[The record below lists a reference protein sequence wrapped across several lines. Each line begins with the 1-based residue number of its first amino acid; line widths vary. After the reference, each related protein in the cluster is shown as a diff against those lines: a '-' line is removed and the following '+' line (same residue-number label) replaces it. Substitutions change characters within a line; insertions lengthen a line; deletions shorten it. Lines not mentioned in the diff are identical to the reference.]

1 MKYLFLIIALSLSAF
16 SQSLIISNIDQSD
29 FPIMKA
35 DLLATDADGN
45 QITNINPNDVIIT
58 ENGVE
63 RNVIDIE
70 CPTIPPKDLSVCVM
84 VDSKKYINLIRNT
97 VVKIPDLLDLEQD
110 EMGITI
116 MNRGVQIHQD
126 FSDDYDQLINAAQT
140 IPTAPGVDV
149 DAMFY
154 SPVSGGVPFI
164 KDRITEQKVLI
175 LVSDLHCPNLNVNEA
190 KLIQDAKDN
199 NIAITAILLGT
210 NDYSG
215 LFTRLADATGGLVY
229 EYAEEETEIDK
240 IYEEIISYS
249 KMEPCK
255 ISWESDAPCTSG
267 YTSVEIS
274 FDNQKAKSEYEN
286 PIENVAS
293 LQAEPRFIYFGKRLP
308 SSTND
313 TTITLTAINADFTVT
328 EINRKYGSAD
338 FSVINTNFPLFI
350 PENSSRDITLS
361 FAPSDSS
368 MKFGS
373 FEIETDKCKSYFS
386 ANGGFP
392 GIKINNPTIKL
403 TRPNGGET
411 FFVGSDAPITWE
423 GLSPSDT
430 VSLDYSID
438 EGATWNNITTK
449 ATGLEYNWLNV
460 PEPESSQCL
469 VRVSQSSNQKGSLDS
484 VLTLTGHT
492 NDVISVAY
500 SPDGSQIV
508 SGSWDKTIKI
518 WDASTGAEI
527 RTLTGHTNGVI
538 SVAYSPDGSQIAS
551 GSDDNTMKI
560 WDALTGTEIRTLRGH
575 KNDVRSV
582 AYSPDGSQIA
592 SGSLD
597 FTIKLWDSST
607 GAEIRTLRGHT
618 NGVISV
624 AYSPGSQIA
633 SGSDDNTMKI
643 WDALTGTEIRTLRG
657 HTNTVYSVAYSP
669 DGSQI
674 ASGSSDKTIK
684 IWDALTGTEIR
695 TLRGHTNTVY
705 SVAYSPDGSQIAS
718 GSRDEIIKIWDALTG
733 TEIRTLTGHTD
744 YVFSVAYSPNGSQIA
759 SGSYDNTIKIWEVN
773 TAPLQEDE
781 SDAVFS
787 IVNPRL
793 DFKNINMGKVL
804 VGDRKDT
811 LVTAT
816 IFNPSLY
823 PINVTGMEVSSGNTD
838 DFFVPRGAGAFTL
851 EPDERRD
858 IMFGFTPREEGQRSA
873 LISLY
878 TETLGTREDVIEIL
892 GEGIQPQLE
901 LQPKQIDLGKILVG
915 ESKDTLVTAILKN
928 IGTASISIDNSQIS
942 INNNDF
948 EILSNDL
955 IFNLNPDESQEIEL
969 RFTANKIG
977 RVTGLLDFEFNGV
990 GSPLNVQLYGEG
1002 IGVETY
1008 SKISITEYTQQ
1019 AGEEFI
1025 IDLKMIESENMDS
1038 LGAPRD
1044 FEAELSYNGSILY
1057 FEDGVCENGFDC
1069 KLNIAG
1075 TWDGVSENIY
1085 SIPAVATL
1093 GNTEFTDI
1101 EITDFEWKDSQ
1112 LETDIDLLNGSLTID
1127 GICEDEAVRLY
1138 HVGDV
1143 PFSIATRPQPFDN
1156 ELTVQIGMRETLTID
1171 ILLLDLNGIEIK
1183 KFVSAETLNQGKFD
1197 FNFDTSDLNAG
1208 VYYIRLISN
1217 KGELLN
1223 KVIKE

>member
-1 MKYLFLIIALSLSAF
+1 MKYLLLIVAFSLGAF
-16 SQSLIISNIDQSD
+16 SQNLIISNIDQSEY
-29 FPIMKA
+29 PIIKA
-35 DLLATDADGN
+35 DLIATDQDGN

-58 ENGVE
+58 ENGIE
-63 RNVIDIE
+63 RNVIDVE
-70 CPTIPPKDLSVCVM
+70 CPNIQPKDLSVCVM
-84 VDSKKYINLIRNT
+84 VDSYKYLELIKNT

-116 MNRGVQIHQD
+116 MDRGVQIHQD
-126 FSDDYDQLINAAQT
+126 FSDDYDQLISAAQT

-164 KDRITEQKVLI
+164 KDRKTEQKVLI
-175 LVSDLHCPNLNVNEA
+175 LVSDLHCPNLNVDEA
-190 KLIQDAKDN
+190 QLIQDAKDN

-229 EYAEEETEIDK
+229 EYAKEETEIDK
-240 IYEEIISYS
+240 IYKEIIGYS
-249 KMEPCK
+249 KITDPCK
-255 ISWESDAPCTSG
+255 ISWETEVPCTSG

-350 PENSSRDITLS
+350 PENSSRDITLRFS
-361 FAPSDSS
+361 PSDSS

-386 ANGGFP
+386 GNGGFP
-392 GIKINNPTIKL
+392 GIKIKNPTIKL

-423 GLSPSDT
+423 GLSPSDI

-438 EGATWNNITTK
+438 NGATWNNITTK

-460 PEPESSQCL
+460 LEPESSQCL

-492 NDVISVAY
+492 NDV
-500 SPDGSQIV
+500 
-508 SGSWDKTIKI
+508 
-518 WDASTGAEI
+518 
-527 RTLTGHTNGVI
+527 L

-551 GSDDNTMKI
+551 GSVDRTIKI
-560 WDALTGTEIRTLRGH
+560 WDSSTVTEIRTLIGH
-575 KNDVRSV
+575 TSIVYSVSYSPDGRQIASGGYDNNIKIWDSSTGEEIRTLTGHTDDVYSL

-592 SGSLD
+592 SGSVD
-597 FTIKLWDSST
+597 RTIKIWDATT
-607 GAEIRTLRGHT
+607 GEEIRTLTGHT
-618 NGVISV
+618 SYVSSV
-624 AYSPGSQIA
+624 SYSPDGSRIA
-633 SGSDDNTMKI
+633 SGSGDRTIKI
-643 WDALTGTEIRTLRG
+643 WDASTGEEIRTLTG
-657 HTNTVYSVAYSP
+657 HTRHVKSIAYSP

-674 ASGSSDKTIK
+674 VSGSTDHTIK
-684 IWDALTGTEIR
+684 IWDVDTT
-695 TLRGHTNTVY
+695 
-705 SVAYSPDGSQIAS
+705 
-718 GSRDEIIKIWDALTG
+718 
-733 TEIRTLTGHTD
+733 
-744 YVFSVAYSPNGSQIA
+744 
-759 SGSYDNTIKIWEVN
+759 
-773 TAPLQEDE
+773 PLQEDE

-793 DFKNINMGKVL
+793 DFKNINMLDVL

-816 IFNPSLY
+816 ICNPSLY
-823 PINVTGMEVSSGNTD
+823 PINVTGMEVSSGDTD

-851 EPDERRD
+851 ESGECRD
-858 IMFGFTPREEGQRSA
+858 VMFGFTPKEEGQRLA

-878 TETLGTREDVIEIL
+878 TETLGTRENVIEIQ
-892 GEGIQPQLE
+892 GNGIQPQLE
-901 LQPKQIDLGKILVG
+901 LEPEQIDFGKILVG
-915 ESKDTLVTAILKN
+915 ASKDTLITAIIKN
-928 IGTASISIDNSQIS
+928 IGTAPISINNSQIS
-942 INNNDF
+942 INNDDF
-948 EILSNDL
+948 EILSNELAFDL
-955 IFNLNPDESQEIEL
+955 DPNQPKEIEL
-969 RFTANKIG
+969 KFVANKIG
-977 RVTGLLDFEFNGV
+977 RVTGVLDFEFNGV
-990 GSPLNVQLYGEG
+990 GSPLNVQLFGEG

-1025 IDLKMIESENMDS
+1025 IDLKMTESENMDS
-1038 LGAPRD
+1038 LGAPRY

-1057 FEDGVCENGFDC
+1057 FDEGICDEDFDC

-1093 GNTEFTDI
+1093 GNTEFTEI

-1112 LETDIDLLNGSLTID
+1112 LETDIDLVNGSLTID
-1127 GICEDEAVRLY
+1127 GICEDEAVRLF

-1143 PFSIATRPQPFDN
+1143 PFSMASRPQPFSD
-1156 ELTVQIGMRETLTID
+1156 ELKVQIGMRETLTFD
-1171 ILLLDLNGIEIK
+1171 LILLDINGQEITRFISQESYDK
-1183 KFVSAETLNQGKFD
+1183 GKYD
-1197 FNFDTSDLNAG
+1197 FNFDTSTLNSG
-1208 VYYIRLISN
+1208 IYYLRLVSE
-1217 KGELLN
+1217 KGELVN
-1223 KVIKE
+1223 KIIKE